1 MSLIRWTPRRSE
13 QSLSPFDTD
22 VNRIF
27 EGFLAPV
34 SLRPDSA
41 SLTPPV
47 DVEETPDAYVFHA
60 DLPGVNAKDVKIT
73 VNGDTLTVRGER
85 KREEHK
91 AEGSLYRTERLYGA
105 FERTFTLGTPV
116 RPDQVKAAYRDGV
129 LEIRVPKA
137 DEARARE
144 IEVQVG

>member
-1 MSLIRWTPRRSE
+1 MSLIRWNPRRTG
-13 QSLSPFDTD
+13 QDLSPIDSD
-22 VNRIF
+22 LNRIF
-27 EGFLAPV
+27 EGFFAPV
-34 SLRPDSA
+34 TFRQDWA

-47 DVEETPDAYVFHA
+47 DVEETPDAYLFRA

-85 KREEHK
+85 KREEQK
-91 AEGSLYRTERLYGA
+91 SEGSLYRTERLYGA

-116 RPDQVKAAYRDGV
+116 RTDQVKAAYRDGV

>member
-1 MSLIRWTPRRSE
+1 MSLIRWTPRRTGQE
-13 QSLSPFDTD
+13 LRPFDSD
-22 VNRIF
+22 FNRLF
-27 EGFLAPV
+27 EGFFAPV
-34 SLRPDSA
+34 TLRQDGA
-41 SLTPPV
+41 LLTPPI

-85 KREEHK
+85 KREEQK
-91 AEGSLYRTERLYGA
+91 TEGSLYRTERLYGA

-116 RPDQVKAAYRDGV
+116 RSDQVKAAYRDGV
-129 LEIRVPKA
+129 LEIKVPKA
-137 DEARARE
+137 EEARARE